1 MKLSIVIVNW
11 NTADLLL
18 KCLTSVYQNS
28 PSFSFEVIVVDNA
41 SSDGSSKR
49 VKAEFPQVICIA
61 SDKNLGFG
69 PGNNLGIQQAEG
81 QYILLLNPDTEVIG
95 PTLQTC
101 VDYLEQQ
108 SQQRTAVMGIKQ
120 REPSG
125 KLQESCGHFP
135 SLKALVLQA
144 IFDFL
149 IKAGH
154 LPTARKLG
162 AFFNFEWMPLKAMYQ
177 YFDFNAVHEVDWVMG
192 AFMLIRGNVLKAS
205 GGFDPYFKMYA
216 EEIDLCYRIK
226 ATGWSVQFFPG
237 AEILH
242 YGGASTKGIALRA
255 DAMRCVAMIRFYIKN
270 RGVLSA
276 FIYRCLTFF
285 ASFLVLASSTA
296 KSMLGKDK
304 PIHAKK
310 SELAKVKMK
319 AAWNPSY
326 HDLF

>member
-18 KCLTSVYQNS
+18 KCLASIYQNS

-41 SSDGSSKR
+41 SSDDSSKR
-49 VKAEFPQVICIA
+49 VKIEFPQVILIA

-69 PGNNLGIQQAEG
+69 PGNNLGIQQAKG

-108 SQQRTAVMGIKQ
+108 SQQRTAVIGIKQ

-144 IFDFL
+144 IFHLL
-149 IKAGH
+149 IKGGRVAY
-154 LPTARKLG
+154 ARKLESR
-162 AFFNFEWMPLKAMYQ
+162 FKFEWMPLKAMYQ

-192 AFMLIRGNVLKAS
+192 AFMLIRGDILKAS

-216 EEIDLCYRIK
+216 EEIDLCFRIK
-226 ATGWSVQFFPG
+226 AEGWSVKFYPG

-255 DAMRCVAMIRFYIKN
+255 DAMRCVAMILFYIKN
-270 RGVLSA
+270 RGVFSA
-276 FIYRCLTFF
+276 VTYRCLTFF
-285 ASFLVLASSTA
+285 SSFLILASVKI
-296 KSMLGKDK
+296 KSILGKK
-304 PIHAKK
+304 SESETKK
-310 SELAKVKMK
+310 SELAKLKIK

-326 HDLF
+326 NDLF